1 MPWTTIAVIVSFLG
15 LGGVP
20 GTNGF
25 ISKFI
30 LFSASIG
37 AGVPI
42 LALLGVLNS
51 ALSMAYYL
59 RVIMI
64 MLNNDVAEGLEAE
77 EAPILMLG
85 VTLFMA
91 LLIVIFGLFPNPIIG
106 IASDASTAL
115 IEGLENYI
123 GVVL

>member
-1 MPWTTIAVIVSFLG
+1 
-15 LGGVP
+15 
-20 GTNGF
+20 
-25 ISKFI
+25 
-30 LFSASIG
+30 
-37 AGVPI
+37 
-42 LALLGVLNS
+42 
-51 ALSMAYYL
+51 MAYYL